1 MKEIG
6 ACTYRSMYDDAEG
19 YMTYIASL
27 LGWSREAV
35 IVFAAHFRRELRDQG
50 IHKFY
55 RVKVVWGRKPE

>member
-1 MKEIG
+1 
-6 ACTYRSMYDDAEG
+6 MYDDAEG